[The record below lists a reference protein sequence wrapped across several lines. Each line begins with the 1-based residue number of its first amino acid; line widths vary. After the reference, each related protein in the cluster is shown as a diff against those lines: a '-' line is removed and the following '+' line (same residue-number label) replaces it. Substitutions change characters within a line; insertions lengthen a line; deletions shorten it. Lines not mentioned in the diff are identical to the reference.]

1 MSLKPG
7 TANPYPEC
15 PADEG
20 HLGVMRIQMETA
32 AGAAT
37 SKDADLPEM
46 VGRGPPLSVPPSVGD
61 SAV

>member
-7 TANPYPEC
+7 TANPYPES

-20 HLGVMRIQMETA
+20 QLSFMRIQMETA

-37 SKDADLPEM
+37 SKDVDLLER
-46 VGRGPPLSVPPSVGD
+46 VGQGPPSPVPPIVGD